1 MAEAGALVP
10 ETTEE
15 VAELISAAAAE
26 ERPLLVCGGG
36 SKHGLGRPVQAAYT
50 MELRALSGITMY
62 EPEELV
68 LAARAGTPLAVIE
81 AALRE
86 KGQQLAYEPPDF
98 GPLYGVPLGRGTI
111 GGAIGCN
118 LAGPRRV
125 KAGAARDHFLG
136 FTAITG
142 RGDLFKSGGRVV
154 KNVTGYDLSK
164 LMAGSYGTLAVMTD
178 VIIKVLPAP
187 EQTRTLLLIGLDDAS
202 AVQAMTRA
210 LASAYDVSAAAHLPA
225 SIAAGWP
232 GHLVGGH
239 GGAVTALRLEG
250 PQPSVEARLMTLA
263 AELREFDAAR
273 DELDTRHSLVFWRTI
288 RDVAPFTL
296 DPEATASPSIWR
308 VSTAP
313 AAGAALA
320 AAVGARLPVTY
331 FYDWGGGLIWMAVPT
346 RVPNAGAATIRAELA
361 RFGGHAT
368 LMRAPEDLRLAVPVF
383 QPQPEPLAALSR
395 RIKDAFDPHRI
406 LNPGRMAAGL

>member
-1 MAEAGALVP
+1 MPQAGALVP

-15 VAELISAAAAE
+15 VAELVSAAAAE
-26 ERPLLVCGGG
+26 ERPLQIFGAG

-50 MELRALSGITMY
+50 MELRGLAGITLY

-68 LAARAGTPLAVIE
+68 LAARAGTPVATIE
-81 AALRE
+81 TALRE
-86 KGQQLAYEPPDF
+86 KRQQLAFEPPDL
-98 GPLYGVPLGRGTI
+98 GPLYGVPLGQGTI
-111 GGAIGCN
+111 GGALGCN

-142 RGDLFKSGGRVV
+142 RGDVFKSGSRVV

-164 LMAGSYGTLAVMTD
+164 LIAGSYGTLAVMTD
-178 VIIKVLPAP
+178 VIVKVLPAP
-187 EQTRTLLLIGLDDAS
+187 EQTRTLLLVGLDDAA
-202 AVQAMTRA
+202 AVRAMTRA
-210 LASAYDVSAAAHLPA
+210 LASPYDVSGAAHLPA
-225 SIAAGWP
+225 SVAAGWP

-263 AELREFDAAR
+263 AELRAFDAVR
-273 DELDTRHSLVFWRTI
+273 DELDTRHSLLFWRTI
-288 RDVAPFTL
+288 RDVAPFTQ
-296 DPEATASPSIWR
+296 DPAATVSPSIWR

-313 AAGAALA
+313 ASGAAVA
-320 AAVGARLPVTY
+320 AAVGARLPIAY
-331 FYDWGGGLIWMAVPT
+331 FYDWGGGLIWMAVPP

-368 LMRAPEDLRLAVPVF
+368 LMRGPDDHRLAVPVF

-395 RIKDAFDPHRI
+395 RVKDAFDPHRI